1 MTKKNQLIFLGPPG
15 CGKGTQTEKLS
26 RELNLPH
33 IDTGSLLRAEIAADS
48 EYGKIAKSFIDKGQL
63 VPPELAAD
71 VILQKIMSKDC
82 ENGYILD
89 GFPRSIMQADIFE
102 KVLAEKNINDLSK
115 RAVIK
120 MMINRDFL
128 MERLVNRRLCKGCT
142 AIYNLKT
149 KPPKNEG
156 ICDACGG
163 ELYQRSDDKE
173 EVALTRFETY
183 NNETAPLV
191 TYYEQK
197 GLLHFVDSNADVE
210 TVHKRILESIS

>member
-1 MTKKNQLIFLGPPG
+1 MITKNQLIFLGPPG
-15 CGKGTQTEKLS
+15 CGKGTQTERLS
-26 RELNLPH
+26 KELHLPH
-33 IDTGSLLRAEIAADS
+33 IDTGSLLRAEIAANT
-48 EYGKIAKSFIDKGQL
+48 EYGKIAKGYIDKGQL

-71 VILQKIMSKDC
+71 VILNKIMSKDC

-89 GFPRSIMQADIFE
+89 GFPRSIKQADIFE
-102 KVLAEKNINDLSK
+102 KALENKNITDLSK

-128 MERLVNRRLCKGCT
+128 MERLINRRLCKGCT

-149 KPPKNEG
+149 HPPKQAG
-156 ICDACGG
+156 ICDICGS

-191 TYYEQK
+191 NYYEQK
-197 GLLHFVDSNADVE
+197 ELLLYVDSNADVE
-210 TVHKRILESIS
+210 TVHKRILDAIK